1 MKFLSEIYPNVKF
14 FEKENDT
21 EQVYYGVERN
31 QLQKRVHTGNFVFI
45 HAGYEYNTRNWAMEV
60 ENAYQNVLHVNEF
73 EYVLEKENVEE
84 LYRELINNAH
94 YKNQLG
100 IFSIRDFRDFQQTNS
115 LPKAIHEFVLRY
127 LQEENRKQTLLND
140 ATWEDSFIYCDD
152 NEKQHLIVLNSE
164 NGYVYE
170 DEIDFLIQEEA
181 SFKNGSSSSKLYLTT
196 EGDLIQD
203 YHSYSNNDLEHHMTV
218 LRVIE
223 GKEKEQYLQ
232 LIFNK
237 GGDKS

>member
-14 FEKENDT
+14 FEKESDT
-21 EQVYYGVERN
+21 GQVYYGVERN

-45 HAGYEYNTRNWAMEV
+45 HAGYEYNTRNWVAEV
-60 ENAYQNVLHVNEF
+60 GNAYRDVLHVNKF
-73 EYVLEKENVEE
+73 EYALEKENVEE
-84 LYRELINNAH
+84 LYRELISNPH
-94 YKNQLG
+94 HKNQLG
-100 IFSIRDFRDFQQTNS
+100 IFSIRNFHDFQQTNS

-140 ATWEDSFIYCDD
+140 ATWEDSFTYCDD
-152 NEKQHLIVLNSE
+152 NEKQHLVVLNAE

-170 DEIDFLIQEEA
+170 DEIDFLIQEKA
-181 SFKNGSSSSKLYLTT
+181 SFKNDSSSSKLYLTT

-203 YHSYSNNDLEHHMTV
+203 YHAHSRDDLEHHMTV

-223 GKEKEQYLQ
+223 GEEKERYLQ
-232 LIFNK
+232 TVFAK
-237 GGDKS
+237 